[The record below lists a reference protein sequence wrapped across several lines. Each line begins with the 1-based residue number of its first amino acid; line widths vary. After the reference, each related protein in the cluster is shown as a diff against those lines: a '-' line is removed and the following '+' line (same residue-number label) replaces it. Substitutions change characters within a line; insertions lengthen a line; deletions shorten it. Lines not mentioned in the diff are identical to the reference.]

1 MRRPHR
7 ENPRSKARR
16 FEGAPRVSRGLRSH
30 KMEGSGEV
38 VRRFFPRTW
47 AEVKRMVAEG
57 SPRDPEIGD
66 LFEQAFP
73 IDLAWAHEPTK
84 KSMYAE
90 FRKQA
95 RKFTDPLVLFRGISV
110 ASLPALRTDGVG
122 VFWTYD
128 PRYAREYM
136 GAWKSTA
143 EEEDLKILVG
153 VVNPEDVDWPITLA
167 LNMWGDVEREIRL
180 KPGAPVKIIAI
191 YDGDGELV
199 SARER
204 EARANPRRTRRVRTA
219 PPVLD
224 PRHAALVAT
233 PAFKRW
239 FRDSKVV
246 SESGEP
252 LVVYHGSPDIRH
264 VFGGMT
270 TFRSPRAFFATDV
283 YGVANTYTP
292 KGVLDYQNSEPGV
305 IPLFVSIQ
313 NPMVVDAR
321 GTRWRKTEHYV
332 HQAYRDGHDGIII
345 LNSVDDY
352 LGSGGM
358 GLATVYAWFDPRQAK
373 SAVLDE
379 MRSRIDGK
387 ALSFATPNSGNFDP
401 TNPDIRMNPR
411 RRNPSTVD
419 MSDNLPSMAWLRE
432 NAAVDIEE
440 GNAFFD
446 AKERVQEWAEERGE
460 EPPEDEELEEAVWDY
475 LGDVVYAD
483 FALEVQKFTTPIR
496 IFRAVA
502 LADVGGV
509 DTLRMHELGVY
520 WTWDEYAAEPYWG
533 GRAHPARDT
542 TTFMIEAHVAPAD
555 VNWEVTLI
563 ANMTRPEEKEVT
575 LRKGALVRVVAVY
588 DLSTKERVRG
598 NFNARAN
605 PRRKRRR

>member
-1 MRRPHR
+1 VSVFDDYDFVVTPSSSRNQFWVPTGEGNRVRPQ
-7 ENPRSKARR
+7 
-16 FEGAPRVSRGLRSH
+16 RVTYESLTV
-30 KMEGSGEV
+30 EV
-38 VRRFFPRTW
+38 FP
-47 AEVKRMVAEG
+47 VG
-57 SPRDPEIGD
+57 SPRVKEARLGGVSGTAAFTEGTRDRLRDTPCERNFQTLASRHPD
-66 LFEQAFP
+66 L
-73 IDLAWAHEPTK
+73 
-84 KSMYAE
+84 
-90 FRKQA
+90 
-95 RKFTDPLVLFRGISV
+95 RGVISV
-110 ASLPALRTDGVG
+110 GSSFLPEALRGKG
-122 VFWTYD
+122 
-128 PRYAREYM
+128 M
-136 GAWKSTA
+136 GLAAYRLLVEHAGKMGLAVVPHYCDTGTPLTS
-143 EEEDLKILVG
+143 EDALRVWDK
-153 VVNPEDVDWPITLA
+153 LA
-167 LNMWGDVEREIRL
+167 QVPGFDVEGHVVYA
-180 KPGAPVKIIAI
+180 PPVKT
-191 YDGDGELV
+191 
-199 SARER
+199 
-204 EARANPRRTRRVRTA
+204 NPRRTRRARTA

-270 TFRSPRAFFATDV
+270 TFRSPPAFFATDV

-305 IPLFVSIQ
+305 IPLFVSMQ
-313 NPMVVDAR
+313 NPMVIDAR
-321 GTRWRKTEHYV
+321 GARFRKTEHYV

-411 RRNPSTVD
+411 RRNPSMVD
-419 MSDNLPSMAWLRE
+419 MSANLPSMAWLRK
-432 NAAVDIEE
+432 NATVDIEE
-440 GNAFFD
+440 GGAFFD
-446 AKERVQEWAEERGE
+446 AKERVQEIAEENGE

-483 FALEVQKFTTPIR
+483 FALDVRRFTNPIR

-502 LADVGGV
+502 LANGVG
-509 DTLRMHELGVY
+509 TLRTHELGVY
-520 WTWDEYAAEPYWG
+520 WTWDKYAAEPYWG
-533 GRAHPARDT
+533 GTEHLPSET
-542 TTFMIEAHVAPAD
+542 QTFVIEALVAPAD
-555 VNWEVTLI
+555 VNWESTLI
-563 ANMTRPEEKEVT
+563 ANMTRPGEKEVT
-575 LRKGALVRVVAVY
+575 LLEGAPVQIVAVY
-588 DLSTKERVRG
+588 DDAWVKVRG
-598 NFNARAN
+598 AFDARAN
-605 PRRKRRR
+605 PHRKRRR